1 MTQSS
6 DLHRRL
12 YVGTVDGVCA
22 LSSYDAGRTWEQGN
36 MTPLD
41 HAAAR
46 LSVSASEPGVVYLAA
61 YEAGVL
67 RSDDSGATWRQL
79 PSYPT
84 GYAHSVTAHPDQP
97 GVVFVGSEPA
107 AIFRSND
114 GGENWEES
122 ESFRQV
128 PESSRWNF
136 HGDRLSHVRELR
148 MAPGDPDTMFA
159 GIEVG
164 GMVRSDDGGESWKQL
179 EGTHDDIH
187 FVNVSRVNPGRVYVA
202 TAEAPFRSDDG
213 GEHWERINDGLE
225 RRYTLHITAAP
236 TDADLVLVTVS
247 SSAGRNNP
255 QFYRST
261 DGGHHWKLVEQIGQ
275 DGDMV
280 VAIDWDPAS
289 PGRVYAG
296 TDKGKIYCSED
307 GGQGWQPVEAD
318 LATIA
323 IGALVVGA

>member
-187 FVNVSRVNPGRVYVA
+187 FVNVSRGQPGTGVRGHGRSAVSQRRWRGA
-202 TAEAPFRSDDG
+202 LGKDQRWAGTA
-213 GEHWERINDGLE
+213 
-225 RRYTLHITAAP
+225 LHFAHHRGSHGCRP
-236 TDADLVLVTVS
+236 
-247 SSAGRNNP
+247 SAG
-255 QFYRST
+255 
-261 DGGHHWKLVEQIGQ
+261 DGFQQRRAQQSSVLPL
-275 DGDMV
+275 DGRR
-280 VAIDWDPAS
+280 P
-289 PGRVYAG
+289 PLEAG
-296 TDKGKIYCSED
+296 
-307 GGQGWQPVEAD
+307 
-318 LATIA
+318 
-323 IGALVVGA
+323 